1 MKTMLTRR
9 ALLAGAAAAPAI
21 LRAQSARRPNIL
33 FAIAD
38 DQSWLHTSASGER
51 ALKTPGFDR
60 VASAGVRFQ
69 QCISASPGC
78 APSRAA
84 ILTGRYPWQLR
95 EAGTHASL
103 FPRDLQVYPELLQ
116 NAGYFTGLTGKGAG
130 PCNFND
136 AGWPHNPAGPAF
148 DKRKLQQ
155 PLPGINRNDYAAN
168 FDDFLSARPK
178 DAPFC
183 FWYGGQEPHREY
195 SPGLGLR
202 SGKRL
207 EDATVPPFLPDTP
220 EVRSDILDYL
230 TEIEHFDLHLQRML
244 DRLEK
249 SGDLENTI
257 VVVTADN
264 GMSFPGSKAQM
275 RDYGIHEPL
284 AISWQARAKSG
295 RVSQELIS
303 LTDLAPTFLSAAGLQ
318 PPSGLCGSNLL
329 PLLTLDKPLN
339 RPFVLSGRERHS
351 HARHDLLGY
360 PARALRNHYY
370 LYVRNF
376 APDRWPAGDP
386 PKFYDVDDGP
396 THQLLLARQKDPAIA
411 PFFETCYGKHP
422 AEELFDL
429 RTDPGCLRNL
439 AQQPGK
445 RGVLAELRRSL
456 TAQLKAQGDP
466 RLGPNPNLW
475 ESYPRYSPTRP
486 ELGGFSESGK
496 YNPAFQR

>member
-1 MKTMLTRR
+1 MISRR
-9 ALLAGAAAAPAI
+9 TLLAGACAAPAI
-21 LRAQSARRPNIL
+21 LRSQSARRPNIL

-38 DQSWLHTSASGER
+38 DQSWLHTSAAGER
-51 ALKTPGFDR
+51 AVKTPAFDR
-60 VASAGVRFQ
+60 VAAAGVRFN
-69 QCISASPGC
+69 QCFSASPGC

-103 FPRDLQVYPELLQ
+103 FPRDLQVYPEILQ
-116 NAGYFTGLTGKGAG
+116 KAGYFIGLTGKGAG
-130 PCNFND
+130 PCNFKD
-136 AGWPHNPAGPAF
+136 AGWPQNPAGPGF
-148 DKRKLQQ
+148 DKRKLAQ
-155 PLPGINRNDYAAN
+155 PIPGINANDYAAN
-168 FDDFLSARPK
+168 FGDFLAAKSK

-195 SPGLGLR
+195 SPGIGLR

-244 DRLEK
+244 DQLQKAGE
-249 SGDLENTI
+249 LENTI

-275 RDYGIHEPL
+275 REYGIREPL
-284 AISWQARAKSG
+284 AICWQARAKGG
-295 RVSQELIS
+295 RVCDDLIS
-303 LTDLAPTFLSAAGLQ
+303 LTDLAPTYFAAAGIR
-318 PPSGLCGSNLL
+318 PPGSLSGLSLL
-329 PLLTLDKPLN
+329 PLLTEGKALA
-339 RPFVLSGRERHS
+339 RPYVLSGRERHS

-360 PARALRNHYY
+360 PARALRNQHY

-386 PKFYDVDDGP
+386 PNFHDVDSGP
-396 THQLLLARQKDPAIA
+396 THKLMLARQADPSIA
-411 PFFETCYGKHP
+411 PFFHACYAKHP
-422 AEELFDL
+422 AEELFDI
-429 RTDPGCLRNL
+429 RTDPGCLKNL
-439 AQQPGK
+439 AAET
-445 RGVLAELRRSL
+445 RMRSTLAQCRASL
-456 TAQLKAQGDP
+456 EAQLKAQGDP
-466 RLGPNPNLW
+466 RLGPHPDIW

-496 YNPAFQR
+496 YNPAFQQR